1 MSTKGTVIG
10 IIIAIVIIV
19 GMLTYTNIYDLVKP
33 SIELSVDTTKDAISN
48 VDGQDVVEKA
58 EEVSSI
64 IKNVTD
70 KIKVTNPLE
79 QKNP

>member
-10 IIIAIVIIV
+10 IIIAIVIIA